1 MILHQEM
8 IRYLDY
14 YTCFLTAY
22 QMGGDKTRESTKN
35 YVDAFI
41 YKNRQ
46 VIPLQ

>member
-1 MILHQEM
+1 MILYEEM
-8 IRYLDY
+8 ISYLDY
-14 YTCFLTAY
+14 YTCFLTTY

-35 YVDAFI
+35 YVYAFI